1 MTDEEAAFDDVER
14 FRDDLDAINFDNTA
28 YSLGPRLLL
37 LSSCGTYTPCTG
49 R

>member
-1 MTDEEAAFDDVER
+1 MTDEDAAFDDVER

-28 YSLGPRLLL
+28 ESPIPLIL